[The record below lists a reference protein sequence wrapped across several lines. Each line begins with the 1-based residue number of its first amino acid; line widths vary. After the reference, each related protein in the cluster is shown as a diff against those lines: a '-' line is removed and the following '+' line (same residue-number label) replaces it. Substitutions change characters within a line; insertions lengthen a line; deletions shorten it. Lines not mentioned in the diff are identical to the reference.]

1 MEETMNLASHLSG
14 QEYGPGKASRRK
26 FLHLLA
32 VKFGFIALL
41 GQGVAATAAEVK
53 VMAGA
58 VMPGTIGELGPQFER
73 ATGHTI
79 VIQYGPGLSFKRQIE
94 AGEAFDL
101 VIIGSDVVDDLIKQ
115 GKIAGDTRA
124 DIVRV
129 GIGVAVREGAPKPDI
144 SSVDAFKNT
153 LLNVK
158 SITYAPEGA
167 PGRHLAKVFD
177 RLGIAEQVKAKIKPN
192 PVNRVPQ
199 VVTDGEVELAIH
211 PTPSL
216 VSAKGVQLVGLLPA
230 ELQDWFVNTA
240 GVSTTAKQP
249 DAARAL
255 IRHLTTPEAA
265 AVIKANGMESPGR

>member
-1 MEETMNLASHLSG
+1 MKNLVCDLSG
-14 QEYGPGKASRRK
+14 PEHRPGKPSRRK
-26 FLHLLA
+26 FPYLLTA
-32 VKFGFIALL
+32 NFAFIALL
-41 GQGVAATAAEVK
+41 AQGFAANAAEVK
-53 VMAGA
+53 VWAGA
-58 VMPGTIGELGPQFER
+58 VMPGVFAELGPQFER
-73 ATGHTI
+73 VTGHKI
-79 VIQYGPGLSFKRQIE
+79 VIQYGPGLSFKRQVE

-101 VIIGSDVVDDLIKQ
+101 AIIGSDVVDDLIKQ

-129 GIGVAVREGAPKPDI
+129 GIGVGVREGARKPDI

-177 RLGIAEQVKAKIKPN
+177 RLGIAEQVKARIKPN

-199 VVTDGEVELAIH
+199 AVADGEVELAIH
-211 PTPSL
+211 PTPTL

-240 GVSTTAKQP
+240 GVSTTARQP

-255 IRHLTTPEAA
+255 IKHLTTPEAA
-265 AVIKANGMESPGR
+265 AVIRAHGMEFPGR